1 MLRSHTVDQ
10 LLELVGRG
18 RVDISC
24 ATDVARA
31 VLRDGFKHETL
42 EKLAALGNFGDCQPN
57 AERDLH
63 TWLNMFGLHIEPYT
77 VYVDLKVGCWLQ
89 KLVFNQ
95 VENK

>member
-31 VLRDGFKHETL
+31 VLRDGFKHETV
-42 EKLAALGNFGDCQPN
+42 EKLAALGNFGDSQPN

-63 TWLNMFGLHIEPYT
+63 PWLNMYRLHSLPYT
-77 VYVDLKVGCWLQ
+77 IFMDLKVGGYLQ
-89 KLVFNQ
+89 KV
-95 VENK
+95 V